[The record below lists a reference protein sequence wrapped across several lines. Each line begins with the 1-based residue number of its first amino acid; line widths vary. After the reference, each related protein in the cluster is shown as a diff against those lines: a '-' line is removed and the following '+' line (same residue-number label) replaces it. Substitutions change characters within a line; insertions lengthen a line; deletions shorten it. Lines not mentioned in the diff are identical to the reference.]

1 VIPVLARE
9 NSMNIQRL
17 AAVLTVVNF
26 VLLAFQLTQ
35 MHPATAQSVVPVL
48 RGRSLEIVDEQG
60 KVRAF
65 LGVLAANPSGAPRA
79 EGALPETVILRLMDP
94 RTGRPSAK
102 FSTSE
107 KGSGLSLAGQSG
119 TRETY
124 VSLNADSTGSSL
136 KLKNEDGREHV
147 LKP

>member
-1 VIPVLARE
+1 
-9 NSMNIQRL
+9 MKIQRF
-17 AAVLTVVNF
+17 AVVLTVVNF

-35 MHPATAQSVVPVL
+35 MQPATAQGVVPVL

-60 KVRAF
+60 KLQAF
-65 LGVLAANPSGAPRA
+65 LGVLAANPTSATPG
-79 EGALPETVILRLMDP
+79 GNALPETVILRLMDP

-124 VSLNADSTGSSL
+124 LSLNADGMTSSL
-136 KLKNEDGREHV
+136 KLKNEDGREQV

>member
-1 VIPVLARE
+1 
-9 NSMNIQRL
+9 MKIQRF
-17 AAVLTVVNF
+17 AVVLTVVNF

-35 MHPATAQSVVPVL
+35 MQPATAQGVVPVL
-48 RGRSLEIVDEQG
+48 RGRSLEIVDERG
-60 KVRAF
+60 KLQAF
-65 LGVLAANPSGAPRA
+65 LGVLAANPTGATP
-79 EGALPETVILRLMDP
+79 GGNALPETVILRLMDP

-102 FSTSE
+102 FSTSA

-124 VSLNADSTGSSL
+124 LSLNADGMTSSL
-136 KLKNEDGREHV
+136 KLKNEDGREQV

>member
-1 VIPVLARE
+1 MK
-9 NSMNIQRL
+9 SQRF
-17 AAVLTVVNF
+17 AVVLTVVNF
-26 VLLAFQLTQ
+26 ALLAFQLTQ
-35 MHPATAQSVVPVL
+35 MQPVTAQGQGVVPVL

-60 KVRAF
+60 KLRAF
-65 LGVLAANPSGAPRA
+65 LGVLAAPQG
-79 EGALPETVILRLMDP
+79 GDALPETVILRLMDP

-124 VSLNADSTGSSL
+124 LSLNADGTTSSL
-136 KLKNEDGREHV
+136 KLKNEDGREQV